1 MNNVSEAQSSESRKD
16 FIHKLK
22 VAQKEVNEGRNIAK
36 TLTDEEDV
44 DQGVVAEF
52 LDLADQI
59 GRMLTS
65 SISTATKNLK
75 AKQEK
80 KDDKSD

>member
-1 MNNVSEAQSSESRKD
+1 MNNVSEAQFSESRKD

-22 VAQKEVNEGRNIAK
+22 VAQKEVNEGRNIAR
-36 TLTDEEDV
+36 TLSADE
-44 DQGVVAEF
+44 GVNPATLEEY
-52 LDLADQI
+52 LDLSDQI

-75 AKQEK
+75 SHEEAKAK
-80 KDDKSD
+80 K

>member
-1 MNNVSEAQSSESRKD
+1 MNNVSEAQFSESRKD

-44 DQGVVAEF
+44 DQDVVAEF

>member
-1 MNNVSEAQSSESRKD
+1 MNNVSEAQFSESRKD